1 VHVTNNISAF
11 AVATIDAGAGASLTA
26 TTDTTGV
33 ALPTAVSICQ
43 TNAGGPCLA
52 SAGASV
58 PITYAPNDTP
68 TFSIFVQASAAVPFA
83 PAPSRIFVR
92 FLDGGGV
99 SHGATSVAV
108 TTN

>member
-1 VHVTNNISAF
+1 
-11 AVATIDAGAGASLTA
+11 
-26 TTDTTGV
+26 
-33 ALPTAVSICQ
+33 
-43 TNAGGPCLA
+43 
-52 SAGASV
+52 V
-58 PITYAPNDTP
+58 PITYAQNGTP

-83 PAPSRIFVR
+83 PATSRIFVR

>member
-1 VHVTNNISAF
+1 MTDRAGVT
-11 AVATIDAGAGASLTA
+11 
-26 TTDTTGV
+26 
-33 ALPTAVSICQ
+33 LPIAESICQ
-43 TNAGGPCLA
+43 TNAGGQCLA
-52 SAGASV
+52 PPAASV
-58 PITYAPNDTP
+58 SITYAPNATP

-83 PAPSRIFVR
+83 PATSRIFVR